1 MDINRS
7 VKEND
12 AVMFDIDDTLISSR
26 DNKVIEPVYNIYKS
40 VKEKGYKIVIITARP
55 GFQEN
60 IEWTERQLREI
71 NVQYDVLVFTPPEN
85 KGKFKR
91 NSNYNYI
98 LSVGDMDTDLT
109 DSVYS
114 IKISM

>member
-1 MDINRS
+1 MDINRT
-7 VKEND
+7 VEEND
-12 AVMFDIDDTLISSR
+12 AVMFYIDDTLISSR
-26 DNKVIEPVYNIYKS
+26 NKKVIEPVYNIYKAL
-40 VKEKGYKIVIITARP
+40 KQRGYKIVIITARP

-60 IEWTERQLREI
+60 IEWTEQQLAEI
-71 NVQYDVLVFTPPEN
+71 NVEYDVLVFTPPEN

-109 DSVYS
+109 DSTYS
-114 IKISM
+114 LKISM